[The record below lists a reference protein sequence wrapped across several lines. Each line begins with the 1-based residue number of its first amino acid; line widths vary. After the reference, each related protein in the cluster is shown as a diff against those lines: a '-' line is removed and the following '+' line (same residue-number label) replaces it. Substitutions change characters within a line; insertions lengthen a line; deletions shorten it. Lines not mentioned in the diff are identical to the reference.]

1 MPDCVAIFG
10 RLILS
15 KKDYENK
22 VNRIIHY
29 SGNYGNTSQIA
40 NSKREI

>member
-1 MPDCVAIFG
+1 MPDCTATFG

-22 VNRIIHY
+22 VNRINHY
-29 SGNYGNTSQIA
+29 FVNHGNTSQIA